1 MSAKRSRPQSIE
13 VEGPTTKDAIRLGL
27 EKLGVTKDKV
37 EVRILAEE
45 KKGLFGMEGAKQAKV
60 KLTKKSQQ

>member
-1 MSAKRSRPQSIE
+1 MRKARTVPLSIE

-37 EVRILAEE
+37 QVRVLAEE

-60 KLTKKSQQ
+60 KLTVKTK